1 MKIEMSH
8 LECILRYT
16 QHITTLVLIEFV
28 VPFSG
33 ICYGMQIIAKEFGG
47 EIRKKDVREDGP
59 TEVEVDPKCPL
70 FE

>member
-1 MKIEMSH
+1 MPID
-8 LECILRYT
+8 CIAISLFCGCMCVRA
-16 QHITTLVLIEFV
+16 LIEFMT
-28 VPFSG
+28 FSG

-59 TEVEVDPKCPL
+59 TEIEVDPKCPL

>member
-1 MKIEMSH
+1 MVV
-8 LECILRYT
+8 CVRA
-16 QHITTLVLIEFV
+16 LIEFMT
-28 VPFSG
+28 FSG

-59 TEVEVDPKCPL
+59 TEIEVDPKCPL

>member
-1 MKIEMSH
+1 MSH

-16 QHITTLVLIEFV
+16 YIQYTVQLFTL
-28 VPFSG
+28 SG

-47 EIRKKDVREDGP
+47 EVRKKEVREDGP

>member
-1 MKIEMSH
+1 MHFLM
-8 LECILRYT
+8 
-16 QHITTLVLIEFV
+16 LVNIYGNFKWLLL
-28 VPFSG
+28 G

-47 EIRKKDVREDGP
+47 EVRKKEVREDGP